1 MDDLYAMFKQI
12 KFLMSINS
20 TKTAFFFI
28 KSLLEEYPEKVFSYF
43 LDPSYIIL
51 IKKKYF
57 MDPYFLE

>member
-1 MDDLYAMFKQI
+1 MFKQM

-28 KSLLEEYPEKVFSYF
+28 KLLLEENSEKVSSYF

-51 IKKKYF
+51 VKKKYF